1 MTPLKQGKKL
11 VRSVPSRSHDARRMK
26 RMVVE
31 IDHTGLLPE
40 IRLRPAGKRTAVRIT
55 VDGCYELLVKRLLL
69 LQSRTI

>member
-11 VRSVPSRSHDARRMK
+11 ARVVPSRSHDARKTK

-40 IRLRPAGKRTAVRIT
+40 IRIRPSGKRTGVSIT
-55 VDGCYELLVKRLLL
+55 VDGCYELLTKR
-69 LQSRTI
+69 SI